1 MSKQNEI
8 TLMFDSIT
16 KSYDLIN
23 RILSFGI
30 NKWWRKKLIIESFKF
45 INKEMLNITQKKFPD
60 IEFIQNYATELLFD
74 NDNFDVV
81 SISFGIRNV
90 IETQK
95 AMDKFY
101 RILKRKGILLILEFT
116 KSDKKNKFRNC
127 VDFYTEKLST
137 IIGGFLS
144 KNQKAYKYLPDS
156 IQNFY
161 TQDELCKMLEKTCF
175 EIKKIKS
182 FNFAQV
188 SMFIAQK

>member
-1 MSKQNEI
+1 
-8 TLMFDSIT
+8 
-16 KSYDLIN
+16 
-23 RILSFGI
+23 
-30 NKWWRKKLIIESFKF
+30 
-45 INKEMLNITQKKFPD
+45 
-60 IEFIQNYATELLFD
+60 
-74 NDNFDVV
+74 
-81 SISFGIRNV
+81 
-90 IETQK
+90 
-95 AMDKFY
+95 MDEFY

-127 VDFYTEKLST
+127 VDFYTEKLSP